1 MLLNSPK
8 DESSDFL
15 WSLNGH
21 AWHVLHVR
29 AFLDALRDAPAVSS
43 ADHFIDVPKAASK
56 DDEFFTH
63 RHDHRVMTDG
73 LDLGGIAIDLDAA
86 GGNHVLERGEHRHR
100 PFEVGDGFGWITDA
114 APKD

>member
-43 ADHFIDVPKAASK
+43 TDHFIDVPKAASK

-73 LDLGGIAIDLDAA
+73 LDLGGIAIDPYDI
-86 GGNHVLERGEHRHR
+86 
-100 PFEVGDGFGWITDA
+100 GDGLGHTGSLDFFKYVFA
-114 APKD
+114 APNGPVK